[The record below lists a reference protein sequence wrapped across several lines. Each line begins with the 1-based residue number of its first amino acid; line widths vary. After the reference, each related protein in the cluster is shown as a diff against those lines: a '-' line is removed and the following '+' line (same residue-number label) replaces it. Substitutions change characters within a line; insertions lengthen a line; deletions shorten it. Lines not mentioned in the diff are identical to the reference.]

1 MFGHSIS
8 TKRQFLFCL
17 LMKCPNIITSAH
29 FEPLVNCIHTH
40 THSHATDDF
49 HGPNTVHKCHLLLVC
64 FGYEV
69 SHVGVNLSAFPGEIR
84 FIIDHQL
91 RIKTTTRHIRHTPIH
106 THNTYHTQYMCH
118 VPFVPRL
125 YFSVRVS
132 YFRLVGS
139 LHSRFSLNH
148 KRNSMNSVLQ
158 QDSHSSRVLQHDTLT
173 ILRGCREPT

>member
-1 MFGHSIS
+1 MFNIRNFFQYHFVRYQEMIMFGHSIS

-106 THNTYHTQYMCH
+106 THTTRIIHNICAMCH
-118 VPFVPRL
+118 L
-125 YFSVRVS
+125 CYNCISV
-132 YFRLVGS
+132 LECLTLGS
-139 LHSRFSLNH
+139 LGLS
-148 KRNSMNSVLQ
+148 
-158 QDSHSSRVLQHDTLT
+158 TL
-173 ILRGCREPT
+173 GSP